1 MRWLIDSFLLNP
13 IVRHWRTQG
22 GFQVSQTAKARS
34 GHRVQSLPGRDKI
47 RRRSLMRCEAFCPG
61 LGRRT
66 QAIHSQPRWQM
77 GSAFRIGLHSLFLN
91 TGDCLVPLRI
101 HLSVMSDGYG
111 IVAEQSHATI
121 GVLG

>member
-47 RRRSLMRCEAFCPG
+47 R
-61 LGRRT
+61 
-66 QAIHSQPRWQM
+66 PRWQM